1 MTKLEEKKICVKDT
15 IIQIAKMIAS
25 GKLPKELYDE
35 YLSDTPIGFMGE
47 DELICFLTRDISIY
61 EDIHKEDIAYIKSME
76 KDLDKYKSNLYT
88 LDEAIVE
95 LINKF
100 RKVRGF

>member
-1 MTKLEEKKICVKDT
+1 MTKLEEKKMGVKDT

-35 YLSDTPIGFMGE
+35 YLSDTSLGFMCE

-61 EDIHKEDIAYIKSME
+61 EDIHNENREYIKSLE
-76 KDLDKYKSNLYT
+76 HDLDKYKSKLYT
-88 LDEAIVE
+88 LDEAITE
-95 LINKF
+95 LIREF
-100 RKVRGF
+100 RKTRGY

>member
-1 MTKLEEKKICVKDT
+1 MNKVEEKKMGVKDT

-35 YLSDTPIGFMGE
+35 FLSDTSLGFMGE
-47 DELICFLTRDISIY
+47 DELVCFLTRDISIY
-61 EDIHKEDIAYIKSME
+61 EDIHKEDKEYIKKLE
-76 KDLDKYKSNLYT
+76 NDLDKYKSKLYT

-95 LINKF
+95 LMNKF
-100 RKVRGF
+100 RKTRGY